1 MLRAYDQATGM
12 LTRRQ
17 LMGTGVGVLFGMPAA
32 RAAAQEASEL
42 KINSTRYISTN
53 ADTGAIF
60 AQRNAHDQVAIA
72 SLTKIFTAMEAVSI
86 APLDTI
92 ITTTSDDM
100 VSSEATVM
108 GFGPGEQFTLED
120 LVYGMLL
127 PSGNDAARAIARSL
141 GAQEGDDA
149 ETATNRF
156 MGMINQRV
164 QDMGL
169 RNTHLLN
176 PDGWGVPGH
185 YSSAADVA
193 AFMAYTA
200 GNDFVL
206 KVMGTRSYTTS
217 TGYQLTNTNKVL
229 STAPSVIGGK
239 TGYDDDAGWC
249 LVQIAQRQSTR
260 IIAVTLDGIAPDD
273 WYDDNLVLLDY
284 GFDQQT
290 ALRNREFTGESIA
303 WTNPDA
309 AVFQQAGVA
318 SASITGE
325 TTTDHRVVAVV
336 DESPNIPDRVDA
348 DEPLVEKPASG
359 RTSVDSEGS
368 GWIAGVGVTA
378 LASTMAATRWRDL
391 GGDFSSAS
399 AHGAVAA
406 ISGSIRRAVPI
417 PTFTRTIQDDEFV
430 NIEDE
435 ADENYPDAL
444 EDYPFTPENNQR
456 EPR

>member
-1 MLRAYDQATGM
+1 M

-17 LMGTGVGVLFGMPAA
+17 LMGTGVGVLLGTSGFRGV
-32 RAAAQEASEL
+32 AQEASEL

-100 VSSEATVM
+100 VSSEATIM

-141 GAQEGDDA
+141 GYQEGDDA
-149 ETATNRF
+149 ETAIDRF
-156 MGMINQRV
+156 MDMVNQRV

-200 GNDFVL
+200 GNAFVL
-206 KVMGTRSYTTS
+206 KVMGTRSHTTS

-229 STAPSVIGGK
+229 ATAPSVIGGK

-290 ALRNREFTGESIA
+290 ALGNNEFTGEVIA
-303 WTNPDA
+303 WTNPEA
-309 AVFQQAGVA
+309 AVFQQAGIA

-325 TTTDHRVVAVV
+325 TTTDHRIVAVV
-336 DESPNIPDRVDA
+336 DESPNIPDRV
-348 DEPLVEKPASG
+348 ESENPSITVPGSG
-359 RTSVDSEGS
+359 RTDGDRKGS
-368 GWIAGVGVTA
+368 GWIAGIGATA
-378 LASTMAATRWRDL
+378 LAGTMAATRWRDL
-391 GGDFSSAS
+391 GGEFSAASTREGLNAISAS
-399 AHGAVAA
+399 V
-406 ISGSIRRAVPI
+406 RRAVPI
-417 PTFTRTIQDDEFV
+417 LTFKRGDELM
-430 NIEDE
+430 NTEDE
-435 ADENYPDAL
+435 EAWEDDYDDDDTWDDHYLTELLPDG
-444 EDYPFTPENNQR
+444 DDPEYR
-456 EPR
+456 T